1 MSLDSLAIT
10 GIGLAVHVS
19 LALVLMHV
27 IQSEAD
33 IPYVFRTQ
41 PREQIA
47 HIEEYAR
54 VNLAHVVTE
63 RLLDAI
69 VFLVAAGL
77 PVISQFGY
85 EMHGAK
91 V

>member
-1 MSLDSLAIT
+1 MSLNCLAIT
-10 GIGLAVHVS
+10 GTGLAIHVS

-33 IPYVFRTQ
+33 IPYVVRTQ
-41 PREQIA
+41 TRELIA
-47 HIEEYAR
+47 NIEEYAGM
-54 VNLAHVVTE
+54 NLAHVVTE

-77 PVISQFGY
+77 RVISQFGY